1 MSGQTTKQISIF
13 ETEEGS
19 FVSVEEYAALTT
31 TRTAAPTG
39 SPARRVE
46 LGPFDPAT
54 AAQTCA
60 ALRQSHP
67 AGMRTPAMTSL
78 DAVSV

>member
-1 MSGQTTKQISIF
+1 MIGQTTKQINIF
-13 ETEEGS
+13 ETEAAS
-19 FVSVEEYAALTT
+19 FVSIEEYAASATT
-31 TRTAAPTG
+31 LTAAPTG
-39 SPARRVE
+39 SPTRRVE
-46 LGPFDPAT
+46 LGPFDPAM

-67 AGMRTPAMTSL
+67 AGMMTPAMTSL

>member
-1 MSGQTTKQISIF
+1 MIGQTTKQISIF

-19 FVSVEEYAALTT
+19 FVSIEEYAAPTIPL
-31 TRTAAPTG
+31 TAAPTG

-46 LGPFDPAT
+46 LGPFDPAM
-54 AAQTCA
+54 ALQVCA

-67 AGMRTPAMTSL
+67 AGMMTPTMTSL